1 MHSARRHD
9 SAAQRRLCNDA
20 AKPLPFRTRK
30 AFPVCELSAASALP
44 LAETL
49 AARLLLCPYIEWQV
63 QDVSTC
69 RTLSSR
75 KTTRHFRYTCKAH
88 MFEIGGSFGL
98 IPIDSNSSGVGK
110 VTLHL
115 SRRMLADASFR
126 K

>member
-1 MHSARRHD
+1 
-9 SAAQRRLCNDA
+9 
-20 AKPLPFRTRK
+20 
-30 AFPVCELSAASALP
+30 
-44 LAETL
+44 
-49 AARLLLCPYIEWQV
+49 
-63 QDVSTC
+63 
-69 RTLSSR
+69 
-75 KTTRHFRYTCKAH
+75 